1 MPRVFVRRKAQVIQA
16 KQHHARRAVR
26 PFERGL
32 ASQREVRHPFSK
44 PRTKIGPPQKLG
56 GFLPVHRGHAALGLQ
71 HLARIA
77 IHFPANIE
85 RQLRLDAHCRL
96 RRRDSWRLPTKARRG
111 VNRYSHTTKWSSL
124 LTTSG
129 LRTRFST
136 TNPPHLALRRCR
148 NCAEMLVSP

>member
-1 MPRVFVRRKAQVIQA
+1 MARVLVRREAQVVQPEH
-16 KQHHARRAVR
+16 HHARSEVR

-32 ASQREVRHPFSK
+32 AGQREVRYPFGK
-44 PRTKIGPPQKLG
+44 AWTKIRPPQKLG

-71 HLARIA
+71 HLARAA

-96 RRRDSWRLPTKARRG
+96 RRRDSRRLPANARPG
-111 VNRYSHTTKWSSL
+111 VSRYSHTTKCSSL

-129 LRTRFST
+129 LRTCFSR
-136 TNPPHLALRRCR
+136 TNPPQLALRKCR